1 MLKGSFTLLT
11 TPFREDGSLDE
22 EGLRKLARFQLDAGV
37 HGISPLGV
45 TGENPSL
52 TDGEVARVIEILKDE
67 IGNKILLIPD
77 TCANSVAKVIERVKL
92 YGKLGCDYISVYTPF
107 LVMPTQQGMINFF
120 KRAADA
126 SEIPLILHD
135 DLKRVGVVLS
145 AESIAEL
152 AEHPNIIGIK
162 EGVKN
167 IDHLLKIILLTRN
180 KNFSVFTGKDT
191 TLYPLLCIG
200 GMGNFAVAGNVVPE
214 VMKSIIELYFSGK
227 KEEAEKLHF
236 DYMYLFE
243 ALRWETNPMGV
254 KEAMN
259 QMGLPA
265 GPVRIPLT
273 RLSKKNREALEKI
286 LKEKGLFGKY
296 TA

>member
-1 MLKGSFTLLT
+1 MLKGSFTLLA
-11 TPFREDGSLDE
+11 TPFKDDGALDE
-22 EGLRKLARFQLDAGV
+22 VGLRKLARFQLKAKV
-37 HGISPLGV
+37 NGISPLGV

-52 TDGEVARVIEILKDE
+52 TDGEIARVVEILTDE
-67 IGNKILLIPD
+67 VGGKTKIIPD
-77 TCANSVAKVIERVKL
+77 TCANSVAKVIERIKL
-92 YGKLGCDYISVYTPF
+92 YTRLGCDYVAVYTPF
-107 LVMPTQQGMINFF
+107 LVMPTQQGMIDLF

-126 SEIPLILHD
+126 SEVPIILHD

-145 AESIAEL
+145 ADSIAEL
-152 AEHPNIIGIK
+152 AEHPNIVGIK

-167 IDHLLKIILLTRN
+167 LDHLAKIILLTKE

-200 GMGNFAVAGNVVPE
+200 GMGNFAVAGNIVPAL
-214 VMKSIIELYFSGK
+214 MKKMVELYFEGK
-227 KEEAEKLHF
+227 KEEVAKIHF

-243 ALRWETNPMGV
+243 ALRWQTNPMGV

-259 QMGLPA
+259 LMGLPA

-273 RLSKKNREALEKI
+273 RLNKKNREALEKI
-286 LKEKGLFGKY
+286 LQEKGLIGKY
-296 TA
+296 KG